1 VNHFQ
6 PGQHVRLTLPE
17 LGGLAAQVVEVAPD
31 YLVMALFLNGRDAPS
46 AIEYADVALEYT
58 AARGL
63 YRTRG
68 TVRFDVGGVE
78 ILRFVPHGDPELI
91 QRRGF
96 ARVSVSVPVSVR
108 DDVGGELELQ
118 SIDLSGS
125 GVRLARP
132 PRGVDGPEPGASVW
146 LSIFISEEQE
156 PIDARGAVL
165 RELGDGSLG
174 VHFDFILDQ
183 DRERLVR
190 FLFERQRLMRQLE
203 RG

>member
-58 AARGL
+58 AVRGL

-78 ILRFVPHGDPELI
+78 ILRFVPRGDPEL
-91 QRRGF
+91 
-96 ARVSVSVPVSVR
+96 
-108 DDVGGELELQ
+108 
-118 SIDLSGS
+118 
-125 GVRLARP
+125 
-132 PRGVDGPEPGASVW
+132 
-146 LSIFISEEQE
+146 ISEEQE